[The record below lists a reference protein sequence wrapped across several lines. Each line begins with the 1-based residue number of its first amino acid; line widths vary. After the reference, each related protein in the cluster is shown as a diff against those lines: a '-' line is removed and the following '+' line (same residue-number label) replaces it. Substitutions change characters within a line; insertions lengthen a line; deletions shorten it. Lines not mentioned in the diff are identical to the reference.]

1 MCCQGLKVLSSDEGG
16 RYMMKEKDVR
26 NAIRDRYGGIAAG
39 GSCCG
44 PVNTNGCCSSA
55 DTVDDRSMSDV
66 IGYSPED
73 RASVPQGA
81 DLGLGC
87 GNPLAFTML
96 KDGDTVLD
104 LGSGGGFDCFLAA
117 KHVGNSGH
125 VIGVDMTPAMV
136 ESARENAKK
145 GAYSN
150 VEFRLGE
157 IENLPVADSSVNLIV
172 SNCVINLSL
181 DKTRVFR
188 EAYRALKPG
197 GKLIVSDI
205 VLMGKLPL
213 RIQQSIDAYIGC
225 ISGAI
230 QRDDYLRIIEDA
242 GFSDVQV
249 LTQKSFGA
257 DVLLCD
263 PAAQS
268 LQEEWNISDK
278 VAEESA
284 KKIISITITAIK

>member
-1 MCCQGLKVLSSDEGG
+1 
-16 RYMMKEKDVR
+16 MKEKDVR
-26 NAIRDRYGGIAAG
+26 NAIRERYGSIAAE

-44 PVNTNGCCSSA
+44 PVTTKSCCSPEGVVE
-55 DTVDDRSMSDV
+55 DHSMSEV
-66 IGYSPED
+66 IGYSQDD
-73 RASVPQGA
+73 RASVPQGS

-96 KDGDTVLD
+96 KKGDSVLD

-117 KHVGNSGH
+117 KHVGKTGH

-136 ESARENAKK
+136 ERARENAKK
-145 GAYSN
+145 GGYSN

-157 IENLPVADSSVNLIV
+157 IESLPVADSSVDLII

-181 DKTRVFR
+181 DKKGVFR
-188 EAYRALKPG
+188 EAYRVLKPG
-197 GKLIVSDI
+197 GKLIISDI
-205 VLMGKLPL
+205 VLMGKLPM

-230 QRDDYLRIIEDA
+230 QRGDYLQIIKDA
-242 GFSDVQV
+242 GFSDIQV
-249 LTQKSFGA
+249 LSEKSFSA

-263 PAAQS
+263 PAAQPVM
-268 LQEEWNISDK
+268 EKWNISDK
-278 VAEESA
+278 AAEESA
-284 KKIISITITAIK
+284 RKIISITITAVK